1 MPDSKSSPALRVKK
15 AGRSREGATR
25 ASQTRHP
32 RTRSRKAKRARPLI
46 ETKPSPATTP
56 QGGRTVAGR
65 GSKGRRSRGR
75 PAGQSPEQQ
84 FKKRLGYRFRS
95 KELLETALTHSSSA
109 HEQGH
114 EIIESERMEF
124 LGDAV
129 LDFLIGEMIF
139 LRVPNLAEG
148 PMSRLRAALV
158 QEATLAERARD
169 LGLPEV
175 IRLGKG
181 ERNSGGKDKAS
192 IQADIYE
199 SLLAA
204 VYLDGGLEA
213 VRSLVDRE
221 FVPLLESEIGRG
233 PEGAIQD
240 LPSRDPKTALQ
251 EWLQARG
258 RGLPRYRSLETR
270 GPAHARRFRVGV
282 EVGGKEIAEGES
294 TGKRAAESRAALAA
308 LRHLKSRSGRG
319 RATKPVETKERRISS
334 ARAARKE
341 VQQRGSRRGRAR

>member
-1 MPDSKSSPALRVKK
+1 
-15 AGRSREGATR
+15 
-25 ASQTRHP
+25 
-32 RTRSRKAKRARPLI
+32 
-46 ETKPSPATTP
+46 
-56 QGGRTVAGR
+56 
-65 GSKGRRSRGR
+65 
-75 PAGQSPEQQ
+75 
-84 FKKRLGYRFRS
+84 
-95 KELLETALTHSSSA
+95 
-109 HEQGH
+109 
-114 EIIESERMEF
+114 ERMEF

-169 LGLPEV
+169 LRLPEV

-233 PEGAIQD
+233 PEGAIRD

-270 GPAHARRFRVGV
+270 GPAHARRFRVCV

-319 RATKPVETKERRISS
+319 RAKPVETKERRISS
-334 ARAARKE
+334 ARAVRKE
-341 VQQRGSRRGRAR
+341 VPQRGSRRGRAR

>member
-1 MPDSKSSPALRVKK
+1 MARKTQKAAAPAPVPAERGRST
-15 AGRSREGATR
+15 ARSGRSRKI
-25 ASQTRHP
+25 
-32 RTRSRKAKRARPLI
+32 RSGKAI
-46 ETKPSPATTP
+46 KPSTGVKAPAKGP
-56 QGGRTVAGR
+56 QAGAAR
-65 GSKGRRSRGR
+65 KVKPRRS
-75 PAGQSPEQQ
+75 PDQKLEE
-84 FKKRLGYRFRS
+84 RLGYRFRS
-95 KELLETALTHSSSA
+95 QKLFETALTHSSSA

-139 LRVPNLAEG
+139 RRVPNLAEG

-169 LGLPEV
+169 LGLPEAM
-175 IRLGKG
+175 RLGKG
-181 ERNSGGKDKAS
+181 ERNSGGKDKNS

-221 FVPLLESEIGRG
+221 FVPLLEGEIGRG

-240 LPSRDPKTALQ
+240 LPCRDPKTALQ

-258 RGLPRYRSLETR
+258 RSLPRYRLQEAR
-270 GPAHARRFRVGV
+270 GPAHSRRFRVRV
-282 EVGGKEIAEGES
+282 EIGGKVIAEGES
-294 TGKRAAESRAALAA
+294 TGKRAAEARAALAA
-308 LRHLKSRSGRG
+308 LRLLKSRSGRG
-319 RATKPVETKERRISS
+319 RAEPVETKERRISS
-334 ARAARKE
+334 GRAARKK
-341 VQQRGSRRGRAR
+341 VQHRGSRRGRAR